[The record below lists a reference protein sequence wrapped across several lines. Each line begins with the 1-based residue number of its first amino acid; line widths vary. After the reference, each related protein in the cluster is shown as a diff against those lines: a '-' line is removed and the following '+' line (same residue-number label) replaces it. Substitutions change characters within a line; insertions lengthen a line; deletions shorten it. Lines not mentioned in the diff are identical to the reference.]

1 MANFCTNCGF
11 KLREDDNFCSNCGT
25 RIDKSYLKQNYPSPN
40 QNAENIEKRKAKQK
54 LNLILGGVFSFNN
67 AFKKTLNYYGLDY
80 SKTKKIIKQQVEK
93 EIDSG
98 QITIDGV
105 EYRVNQLIVEC
116 KTKMD
121 KEKEEEMRKLKMI
134 DDIFESEEI
143 KREIRKN
150 NIDQK
155 HIASIKDNLQK
166 KMINRKES
174 MYESEIK
181 YYIKH
186 ELNKERELRKKR
198 KLEEERIAR
207 KLAEQAKIREEQDRI
222 LKERIANGELRRCN
236 NGCRHYY
243 EEFLDEFGGVVADFD
258 PHGAGVVYRC
268 DQGHSACPGGYCEY
282 YE

>member
-1 MANFCTNCGF
+1 
-11 KLREDDNFCSNCGT
+11 
-25 RIDKSYLKQNYPSPN
+25 
-40 QNAENIEKRKAKQK
+40 
-54 LNLILGGVFSFNN
+54 
-67 AFKKTLNYYGLDY
+67 
-80 SKTKKIIKQQVEK
+80 
-93 EIDSG
+93 
-98 QITIDGV
+98 
-105 EYRVNQLIVEC
+105 
-116 KTKMD
+116 
-121 KEKEEEMRKLKMI
+121 
-134 DDIFESEEI
+134 
-143 KREIRKN
+143 
-150 NIDQK
+150 
-155 HIASIKDNLQK
+155 
-166 KMINRKES
+166 MINRKES